1 MARSSPELSPSV
13 LRMLGRAR
21 PAWRGRLHRAAFF
34 VSMPAGAALVATADR
49 GRATVVALVFALGI
63 SVMFGISAVV
73 HLRAWP
79 PARYHRLIQLDHT
92 AIFLC
97 CATTATPVGVLGLD
111 GSTRVLLVG
120 GMWIGAAAGIV
131 AEWLPF
137 HPPRGLMNTL
147 FLVLGWY
154 PVLFVPPLWRGLT
167 HADFV
172 LMAAGGLVYT
182 VGAVIVGAQ
191 RPDPRPEVFGYHE
204 VWHALVVV
212 AVTLHVVLV
221 WRLVH

>member
-1 MARSSPELSPSV
+1 MARASPELSPSV

-21 PAWRGRLHRAAFF
+21 PSWRGRLHRAAFV
-34 VSMPAGAALVATADR
+34 VSVPVGVALVAAADGR
-49 GRATVVALVFALGI
+49 RATIVASIFALGV
-63 SVMFGISAVV
+63 SAMFGISAVV

-97 CATTATPVGVLGLD
+97 CATTATPVGVYGLE
-111 GSTRVLLVG
+111 GSTRVLLLA

-154 PVLFVPPLWRGLT
+154 PVLFVPPLWRGLS
-167 HADFV
+167 HSDFV
-172 LMAAGGLVYT
+172 LMAAGGLIYT

-191 RPDPRPEVFGYHE
+191 RPDPWPEVFGYHE
-204 VWHALVVV
+204 VWHTLVVV
-212 AVTLHVVLV
+212 AVTLHYGLV
-221 WRLVH
+221 WRLVS